1 MVILTIKTWV
11 ILISRTFL
19 VTVYLLICNF
29 PYFLTDKQKTKK
41 MREIQNTQI
50 FIVSSTYH
58 HFLHFFCFGLS
69 LVHFGA
75 KFQMRHFQKTMHF
88 TIFLER
94 KIDWWHFTS
103 PLLLLCK
110 GSESQI
116 LIRTFFK
123 GLCRHQR
130 KWKHSGISGMHSPM
144 EGGQHLLLFGPHQS
158 APREPLRL
166 WGQVQV
172 LCLFHHPPGIDPLL

>member
-1 MVILTIKTWV
+1 MHFYAII
-11 ILISRTFL
+11 R
-19 VTVYLLICNF
+19 YLDRANVLWYNKRD
-29 PYFLTDKQKTKK
+29 T
-41 MREIQNTQI
+41 
-50 FIVSSTYH
+50 SSTLNH
-58 HFLHFFCFGLS
+58 LHLFNSNSISHYLTYFATLWAKR
-69 LVHFGA
+69 A
-75 KFQMRHFQKTMHF
+75 KFLWSILARNINFA
-88 TIFLER
+88 IFLER

-130 KWKHSGISGMHSPM
+130 KWKHSWISGMHSPM

>member
-1 MVILTIKTWV
+1 MHFYAII
-11 ILISRTFL
+11 R
-19 VTVYLLICNF
+19 YLDRANVLWYNKRDTSSTLNHLCTSLQF
-29 PYFLTDKQKTKK
+29 KFHFTLFW
-41 MREIQNTQI
+41 REISNET
-50 FIVSSTYH
+50 FS
-58 HFLHFFCFGLS
+58 
-69 LVHFGA
+69 
-75 KFQMRHFQKTMHF
+75 KTINF
-88 TIFLER
+88 TVFLER